1 MKLYNWDQ
9 LPAEQM
15 NAQVVRKV
23 VHTEQM
29 TIARLNIQKDAVVP
43 EHSHI
48 NEQVANVERGSLKF
62 HIGGVDV
69 VVSGGESLVI
79 PPNVPHGVV
88 ALEDTVVTDVFTPRR
103 DDWIR
108 GDDSYLRR

>member
-15 NAQVVRKV
+15 NAQIVRKV

-29 TIARLNIQKDAVVP
+29 TIARLNIMKDAVVP
-43 EHSHI
+43 EHAHI
-48 NEQVANVERGSLKF
+48 NEQVANVERGSLQF
-62 HIGGVDV
+62 HIGGADL
-69 VVSGGESLVI
+69 VVSAGESLVI

-103 DDWIR
+103 DDWIK
-108 GDDSYLRR
+108 GDDAYLRR

>member
-1 MKLYNWDQ
+1 MKLYNWEQ

-15 NAQVVRKV
+15 NAQIVRKV

-29 TIARLNIQKDAVVP
+29 TIARLNLQKGAVVP

-48 NEQVANVERGSLKF
+48 NEQVANVERGALKF
-62 HIGGVDV
+62 HIGGADV
-69 VVSGGESLVI
+69 VVSAGESLAI
-79 PPNVPHGVV
+79 PPNVPHGAI

-103 DDWIR
+103 EDWIK